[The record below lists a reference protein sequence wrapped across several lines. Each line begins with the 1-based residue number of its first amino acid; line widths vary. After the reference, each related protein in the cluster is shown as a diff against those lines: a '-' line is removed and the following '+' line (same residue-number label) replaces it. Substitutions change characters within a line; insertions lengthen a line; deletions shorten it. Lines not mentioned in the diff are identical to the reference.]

1 MELKSWCSLAQ
12 HPCAAAWG
20 LVLIFAA
27 VIQGQ
32 PLPGRA
38 VDYPV
43 SPTEGAN
50 ATDLDLVLADQ
61 ANDELLNPPEG
72 DETLIDGSQNADPA
86 QPMNLLWLIW
96 RGGPLMIVLG
106 VFSVAVVAISID
118 RWMALRDSQLMPNSL
133 LSSLGELTESKQ
145 GLDPSIAYLVCQDH
159 PSATA
164 NVLRAMLL
172 KVGRPQAEVDRVAAE
187 AAQREASRLFANA
200 RWLALIAAIA
210 PLVGL
215 LGTVWGLIQAFY
227 ESTHIAG
234 DQNRADLLS
243 GGIYEALVT
252 TLGGLVVAIPAATLA
267 HYFEVRIERA
277 FHRIDEL
284 LLNMAPHLERF
295 EGQVHVE
302 PTPAKSEPQ
311 VPGRSPPKSRSK

>member
-1 MELKSWCSLAQ
+1 MDLKNWRSLLQ
-12 HPCAAAWG
+12 YPCAVSWVFVWLLAAM
-20 LVLIFAA
+20 A
-27 VIQGQ
+27 QGQ
-32 PLPGRA
+32 SLPDPSVEST
-38 VDYPV
+38 VDPPESVVV
-43 SPTEGAN
+43 SDRDSTASDRAN
-50 ATDLDLVLADQ
+50 ADMLAAEKVDELTAEKVESPDLV
-61 ANDELLNPPEG
+61 
-72 DETLIDGSQNADPA
+72 

-106 VFSVAVVAISID
+106 IFSIAVVAISID
-118 RWMALRDSQLMPNSL
+118 RCMALRDSRLMPNSL
-133 LSSLGELTESKQ
+133 LTSLGELTESKQ
-145 GLDPSIAYLVCQDH
+145 GLDPSMAYLVCQDH

-164 NVLRAMLL
+164 TVLRAMLL
-172 KVGRPQAEVDRVAAE
+172 KFGRPLAEVDRVASE
-187 AAQREASRLFANA
+187 AAQREASRLYANA

-267 HYFEVRIERA
+267 HYFEVRIEQA

-284 LLNMAPHLERF
+284 LLNIAPHLERF
-295 EGQVHVE
+295 EGQVRVE
-302 PTPAKSEPQ
+302 PAKSEDEAD
-311 VPGRSPPKSRSK
+311 PPVGASRKSRSE